1 MFDLKKILN
10 GRMNV
15 PEPEVH
21 TAGADITPG
30 MALTLSGGKYVKCTG
45 ATKPTH
51 ISMGIAANGKKL
63 AAAPVDSA
71 QIYEAELSA
80 VPSGLA
86 EGDKITIGTDSL
98 TVTAT
103 KTDGVATIVSLNGA
117 SASGD
122 KILVRF

>member
-21 TAGADITPG
+21 IAGADITPG

-71 QIYEAELSA
+71 QIYEVEISA
-80 VPSGLA
+80 APTSLA
-86 EGDKITIGTDSL
+86 EGDKITIGSDAL

-117 SASGD
+117 TKQDD
-122 KILVRF
+122 KITVRF

>member
-21 TAGADITPG
+21 IAGADITPG
-30 MALTLSGGKYVKCTG
+30 MALTLSAGKYVKCTG
-45 ATKPTH
+45 TTKPTH
-51 ISMGIAANGKKL
+51 VAMGVASSGKKL

-71 QIYEAELSA
+71 QLYEVEIMAAPTS
-80 VPSGLA
+80 LA

-117 SASGD
+117 TAAGD
-122 KILVRF
+122 KITVRF